1 MSKLIQESRSI
12 NDKNQIYD
20 YTWSGLM
27 KKKKNASQYSDLLED
42 LEEI

>member
-1 MSKLIQESRSI
+1 MSELIQESRST

-20 YTWSGLM
+20 YTWSGLLV
-27 KKKKNASQYSDLLED
+27 NDENTSQHSDLLED

>member
-20 YTWSGLM
+20 YTWSGLLV
-27 KKKKNASQYSDLLED
+27 NNENTSQYSDLLED